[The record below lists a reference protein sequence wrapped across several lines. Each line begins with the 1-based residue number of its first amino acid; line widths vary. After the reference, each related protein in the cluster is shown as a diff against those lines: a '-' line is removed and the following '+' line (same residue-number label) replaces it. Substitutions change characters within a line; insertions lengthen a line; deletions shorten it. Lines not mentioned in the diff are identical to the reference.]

1 MNDTVNWASTLDEL
15 DALSV
20 MHVTL
25 ESGARVLAGTVTLD
39 ELIADEA
46 LPDDLLFAAVLDA
59 ANETVPEMVREVRSA
74 EDGHAERVRGLAR
87 DRIAV
92 HDRLALRSLRKGGY
106 PDGQADEVFERL
118 DAYDRQLLA
127 HLAQRR
133 VNVDAAGRRFGA
145 ETLAQFRGA
154 DPEPPGD
161 QAGETLGGE
170 GVDVPDVQP

>member
-1 MNDTVNWASTLDEL
+1 MSDASGWASSLDEL
-15 DALSV
+15 DGLQV

-59 ANETVPEMVREVRSA
+59 ANETVPEMVREVRS
-74 EDGHAERVRGLAR
+74 EDDGHTERVRALAR
-87 DRIAV
+87 DRLAV

-106 PDGQADEVFERL
+106 PDGHADAVFERL

-127 HLAQRR
+127 HIAQRR
-133 VNVDAAGRRFGA
+133 VFVDAAGRRFGA
-145 ETLAQFRGA
+145 DSLTQFRGA
-154 DPEPPGD
+154 DQEPPGD
-161 QAGETLGGE
+161 QVGEARGSE
-170 GVDVPDVQP
+170 GVDVPDVQR